1 MPWTTKA
8 RRDELRQN
16 TPVPDLN
23 KLPPDALLND
33 RQVSLLSGFSE
44 YTLRVWRMK
53 SKGPVVT
60 YVEDRP
66 RYRVADYRA
75 WVARSASAQAEAA

>member
-1 MPWTTKA
+1 MPWTTKE

-23 KLPPDALLND
+23 KLPPDALLTD
-33 RQVSLLSGFSE
+33 RQVSLLSGFAE

-53 SKGPVVT
+53 GKGPKVT
-60 YVEDRP
+60 LIEGRP

-75 WVARSASAQAEAA
+75 WVERSAASQAEAA